1 MTLQPLYIKQIISLL
16 LVIGGLFIALS
27 NTPVFFVKPPVAVV
41 AAIPAPKSTG
51 ESTSSEQRIVT
62 MSPPPEGKN
71 WMDYG
76 DKIVGWI
83 VALAG
88 PYSLVSNALL
98 KSSTKPE

>member
-27 NTPVFFVKPPVAVV
+27 NTPVFFVKPPVTVV
-41 AAIPAPKSTG
+41 AAIPAPISTR
-51 ESTSSEQRIVT
+51 ESTSSEPRIVT
-62 MSPPPEGKN
+62 MSPPEGKN

-83 VALAG
+83 VALCGA
-88 PYSLVSNALL
+88 YSLVKRS

>member
-41 AAIPAPKSTG
+41 AAIPAPISTG

-71 WMDYG
+71 WMWTMG
-76 DKIVGWI
+76 IRSLGGLLLIV
-83 VALAG
+83 L
-88 PYSLVSNALL
+88 LVTLF
-98 KSSTKPE
+98 